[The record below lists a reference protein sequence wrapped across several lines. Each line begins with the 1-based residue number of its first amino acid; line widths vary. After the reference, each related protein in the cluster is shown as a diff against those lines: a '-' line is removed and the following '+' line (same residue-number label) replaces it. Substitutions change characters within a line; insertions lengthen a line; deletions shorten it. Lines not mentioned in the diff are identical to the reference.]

1 MNERTAGIME
11 LARIWLGVKVQ
22 PDADLE
28 ADEEGEGQRYGDDP
42 PRDHGE
48 EPAADSDAAV
58 RLVG

>member
-1 MNERTAGIME
+1 ME
-11 LARIWLGVKVQ
+11 LAAMNKTRCRLT
-22 PDADLE
+22 DLE
-28 ADEEGEGQRYGDDP
+28 AHEEGEGQRDGDDP